1 MHNNTMNVVIDSPRL
16 PFVAGDAL
24 DLSAP
29 LAFTIPDVLSA
40 RECDEQIAHIEK
52 LGPAPAPITT
62 ARGFVMRPDIR
73 NNTRVMFDNFA
84 LAATIFSRVQRW
96 LPAPLFAR
104 HAVGANERFRCYKYE
119 PTQRFAAHYDGTF
132 HRSDREASE
141 LTLLVYLNDNF
152 AGGATAFLQ
161 HGVVIRPVRGM
172 ALLFQH
178 HLLHEGCAIEA
189 GYKYVLRTDV
199 MYSAA

>member
-1 MHNNTMNVVIDSPRL
+1 MNVVIDSPGL

-24 DLSAP
+24 DLSTP

-40 RECDEQIAHIEK
+40 RECAEQIAHIEK

-62 ARGFVMRPDIR
+62 ARGFVMRPDILR
-73 NNTRVMFDNFA
+73 DVRQLRTGGDDLLPGPELATGAAVRAAGRGRRRA
-84 LAATIFSRVQRW
+84 L
-96 LPAPLFAR
+96 PLL
-104 HAVGANERFRCYKYE
+104 
-119 PTQRFAAHYDGTF
+119 QRFAAHYDGPF
-132 HRSDREASE
+132 RRSDREASE
-141 LTLLVYLNDNF
+141 LTLLVYLNDDF
-152 AGGATAFLQ
+152 TGGATAFLQ